1 MEDYKP
7 NSHRS
12 KEAPPVKEKKVEK
25 VVQGAVKTRK
35 KNGLEK
41 AKSVFISDDAA
52 NIKNYVVMDVLIP
65 AMKKAISDIVTNGI
79 EMILY
84 GETGRTK
91 RSSPA
96 GSVSYRNYYDRR
108 DDDRR
113 TYKTPTRVG
122 YSIDDIVLETR
133 GDAEDV
139 LSRMDEL
146 VDTYGIVSVADMY
159 ELVGITGNYTDNKY
173 GWTNIRNV
181 RPVRVRDGYLLDLP
195 KPQPI

>member
-113 TYKTPTRVG
+113 TYKTPIRVG

-159 ELVGITGNYTDNKY
+159 EMVGITGNYTDNKY
-173 GWTNIRNV
+173 GWTNIRNA